1 MFGGLA
7 GQAMALS
14 CLRPDVARTYAEAA
28 EAEAAYVVVHGE
40 LDFEPGDMPPAEGTE
55 PAPKSRELRATL
67 HGKGLTQGGFDTPF
81 TRPITL
87 EAQCLGPWCAQA
99 EPGVEVLAFVET
111 AGDGYRLTI
120 TPCGGMAFQEPSE
133 AATSSGGQ
141 WSAMISPT
149 VRSSSARSSGDP
161 AFIAAP
167 TRGPRFRA
175 APRWC
180 LRAA

>member
-40 LDFEPGDMPPAEGTE
+40 LDFDPGDMPPAEVTE
-55 PAPKSRELRATL
+55 PAPESRELRATL
-67 HGKGLTQGGFDTPF
+67 HGKGLTEGGFDTPF

-111 AGDGYRLTI
+111 TGDGYRLTI

-133 AATSSGGQ
+133 ADIDRVVACYQGK
-141 WSAMISPT
+141 AC
-149 VRSSSARSSGDP
+149 
-161 AFIAAP
+161 AP
-167 TRGPRFRA
+167 EG
-175 APRWC
+175 
-180 LRAA
+180 

>member
-1 MFGGLA
+1 GAALMFGGLA

-40 LDFEPGDMPPAEGTE
+40 LDFDAGDMPPAEVTE
-55 PAPKSRELRATL
+55 PAPESRELRATL
-67 HGKGLTQGGFDTPF
+67 HGKGLTEGGFDTPF

-111 AGDGYRLTI
+111 TGDGYRLTI

-133 AATSSGGQ
+133 ADIDRVVACYQGK
-141 WSAMISPT
+141 AC
-149 VRSSSARSSGDP
+149 
-161 AFIAAP
+161 AP
-167 TRGPRFRA
+167 EG
-175 APRWC
+175 
-180 LRAA
+180 